1 VTPVPTSN
9 WNLAFDAAG
18 FDLVTLRLLLLL
30 IREHYELYGQ
40 WPTAD
45 QLRAKLRQPSD

>member
-1 VTPVPTSN
+1 VTAIQSAYDD
-9 WNLAFDAAG
+9 AFDAIG
-18 FDLVTLRLLLLL
+18 FDLVTLRLLILLVQ
-30 IREHYELYGQ
+30 EHYELYGQ